1 MRELVRER
9 NFRLLLVGQ
18 TLTMFGDVAL
28 ILVMGIWVKQ
38 LTGSTSAA
46 GGVFLVLSLP
56 AVVAPFAGLV
66 IDRFPR
72 RRVMIVNDL
81 FSAIFVLSLLAVHD
95 RSDIWIIYIV
105 AGMYGLVQ
113 QVFFAARSGL
123 LVTMLSGDLLGDA
136 NGLMESIRQGLRIV
150 GPLVGAGMFAFWGG
164 GSVAIVD
171 SATFL
176 FSAAMLAALHVP
188 EAARER
194 DRTSLFAEITA
205 GARHLARTPDLRL
218 VVILTAIV
226 LCFVGL
232 SEVAVFAVV
241 DKGLHKPAAFLGVIG
256 TVQGVGAIAGGI
268 LSPRLMRRL
277 GELWLIAIGL
287 VAVGVGFGLFGL
299 PTLPTAFGGAVVLG
313 VGVSAYTV
321 GYVTLLQRRTSEELQ
336 GRVFTAAE
344 ALYSFPYSGSI
355 ALGTLVITVVD
366 FRLIYALEA
375 IVLTGA
381 GVFLFRNRH
390 AEPDL
395 QPSPPRAIVGA
406 NPVPRSPSDLPG
418 SDL

>member
-1 MRELVRER
+1 VRELVRER
-9 NFRLLLVGQ
+9 NFRLLLIGQ

-46 GGVFLVLSLP
+46 GGVFLVLSIP
-56 AVVAPFAGLV
+56 AVIAPFAGLV

-81 FSAIFVLSLLAVHD
+81 FSAVFVLALLAVHD
-95 RSDIWIIYIV
+95 RGDIWIIYVV
-105 AGMYGLVQ
+105 AGLYGLVQ

-176 FSAAMLAALHVP
+176 ASAAMLSVLHVP
-188 EAARER
+188 EAARAR
-194 DRTSLFAEITA
+194 AHTSLFKEIT
-205 GARHLARTPDLRL
+205 GGVRHLARTPDLRL

-241 DKGLHKPAAFLGVIG
+241 DEGLHRPAAFLGVIG

-268 LSPRLMRRL
+268 FSPRVMRRL
-277 GELWLIAIGL
+277 GELWLIALGL
-287 VAVGVGFGLFGL
+287 VAVGVGFGMFGV
-299 PTLPTAFGGAVVLG
+299 PTLPTVFAGAVILG

-321 GYVTLLQRRTSEELQ
+321 GYATLLQRRTPEELQ

-344 ALYSFPYSGSI
+344 AIYSFPYSGSI
-355 ALGTLVITVVD
+355 ALGTFVVTVVD

-375 IVLTGA
+375 VVLTATGA
-381 GVFLFRNRH
+381 FLFRRSH
-390 AEPDL
+390 PEPDL
-395 QPSPPRAIVGA
+395 EPPGPRGVVGA
-406 NPVPRSPSDLPG
+406 NPVPRSPSDLPS

>member
-1 MRELVRER
+1 VRELVRER

-56 AVVAPFAGLV
+56 AVVAPFAGVV

-81 FSAIFVLSLLAVHD
+81 VSAAFVLSLLGVHG
-95 RSDIWIIYIV
+95 RGDIWIIYLV
-105 AGMYGLVQ
+105 AGGYGLVQ

-123 LVTMLSGDLLGDA
+123 LVTMLSSDLLGDA

-164 GSVAIVD
+164 GSVAVVD
-171 SATFL
+171 SGTFL
-176 FSAAMLAALHVP
+176 VSAVMLAMMHVP
-188 EAARER
+188 EPSRGR
-194 DRTSLFAEITA
+194 THTSLFEEITA

-218 VVILTAIV
+218 VVVLTAVV

-232 SEVAVFAVV
+232 SEVAVFALV
-241 DKGLHKPAAFLGVIG
+241 DEGLHRPAAFLGVLG
-256 TVQGVGAIAGGI
+256 TAQGVGAIAGGI
-268 LSPRLMRRL
+268 YSPRLMRRL
-277 GELWLIAIGL
+277 GELWLIALGL
-287 VAVGVGFGLFGL
+287 VTVGVGLGMFGV
-299 PTLPTAFGGAVVLG
+299 PTLPTAFAGSVILG
-313 VGVSAYTV
+313 VGISAFTV
-321 GYVTLLQRRTSEELQ
+321 GYATLLQRRTSEELQ

-344 ALYSFPYSGSI
+344 AIYSFPYSGSI
-355 ALGTLVITVVD
+355 ALGTFVVTVVD
-366 FRLIYALEA
+366 FRLIYGLQAV
-375 IVLTGA
+375 VLTAA
-381 GVFLFRNRH
+381 GLFLFRRRH

-395 QPSPPRAIVGA
+395 RPPPRRAGVGA